1 MWLQI
6 LWFLDTWWY
15 AREGMVDD
23 NGRVCEAR
31 CSVKFTVVVVQLA
44 VWATHDLLV
53 LSAAPLAHALRH
65 IVDHVTL
72 SALATVLY
80 EAGVCRTSETQVC
93 TTVFPVNKEDFK
105 TKLVVSSLQLCFFEN
120 PLYWW
125 RSYETLAYPS
135 LHAMVH
141 GFSNY
146 SYNAVWF
153 KEIHICFF
161 I

>member
-1 MWLQI
+1 
-6 LWFLDTWWY
+6 
-15 AREGMVDD
+15 MVND

-93 TTVFPVNKEDFK
+93 TIVKQN
-105 TKLVVSSLQLCFFEN
+105 SLSHPYNSCFFEN

-141 GFSNY
+141 GFRNY

-153 KEIHICFF
+153 KEIQSCLF
-161 I
+161 IWYGFYCLVIST